1 MQAENTALLR
11 HKAALRLTRSCEEF
25 MGCMVFYEVDEK
37 AIS

>member
-11 HKAALRLTRSCEEF
+11 HKAALRLTEVVKNLRGVWF
-25 MGCMVFYEVDEK
+25 FYEVDEK

>member
-11 HKAALRLTRSCEEF
+11 HKAALRLTDVVKNIRGVWVF
-25 MGCMVFYEVDEK
+25 MRWDEK